1 MYETILNI
9 SLSAI
14 IIIMLILTFKIFVI
28 EEKIRKKAF
37 QEKWEKEQQENND
50 VRKKCKTTK
59 KQNYEEWRAEQK
71 TEGEEN
77 I

>member
-14 IIIMLILTFKIFVI
+14 VIIMLILTFKIFVI

-50 VRKKCKTTK
+50 FREKCKATK
-59 KQNYEEWRAEQK
+59 KQNYEEWKAEREK
-71 TEGEEN
+71 KP
-77 I
+77 